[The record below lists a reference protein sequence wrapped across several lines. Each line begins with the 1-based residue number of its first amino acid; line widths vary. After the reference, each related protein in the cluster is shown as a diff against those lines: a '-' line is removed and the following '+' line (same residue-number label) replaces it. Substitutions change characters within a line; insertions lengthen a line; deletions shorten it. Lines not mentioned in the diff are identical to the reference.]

1 MPVPL
6 VATADAAILE
16 AFVKEFEVEE
26 MDWATEGI
34 EGFDT
39 EGIEGFDTEGIEGF
53 ATEGI
58 EGFDTEGI
66 EGFATE
72 GMDIDDAGMEG
83 FDTEEIEGFDVS
95 GMEGFDT
102 EGMEGF
108 DACDERDEAAKMGVV
123 EGFVDWSRRVRFRSR
138 NETKSVKTEFRF
150 FHRELY
156 SCDQVLV

>member
-16 AFVKEFEVEE
+16 TFVKEFEVEE

-39 EGIEGFDTEGIEGF
+39 EGIEGFDTEG
-53 ATEGI
+53 
-58 EGFDTEGI
+58 
-66 EGFATE
+66 
-72 GMDIDDAGMEG
+72 MDIDDAGMEG
-83 FDTEEIEGFDVS
+83 FDTEEID
-95 GMEGFDT
+95 GFDT

>member
-16 AFVKEFEVEE
+16 TFVKEFEVEE

-39 EGIEGFDTEGIEGF
+39 EG
-53 ATEGI
+53 
-58 EGFDTEGI
+58 
-66 EGFATE
+66 
-72 GMDIDDAGMEG
+72 MDIDDAGMEG
-83 FDTEEIEGFDVS
+83 FDTEEIEGFDTE

-123 EGFVDWSRRVRFRSR
+123 EGFVDWSRRDRFRSR

>member
-39 EGIEGFDTEGIEGF
+39 EG
-53 ATEGI
+53 
-58 EGFDTEGI
+58 
-66 EGFATE
+66 
-72 GMDIDDAGMEG
+72 MDIDDAGMEG
-83 FDTEEIEGFDVS
+83 FDPEEIEGFDVS

>member
-16 AFVKEFEVEE
+16 TFVKEFEVEE

-39 EGIEGFDTEGIEGF
+39 EGIEGFD
-53 ATEGI
+53 
-58 EGFDTEGI
+58 
-66 EGFATE
+66 TE

-102 EGMEGF
+102 EEIEGFGTEGMEGF

-123 EGFVDWSRRVRFRSR
+123 EGFVDWSRRDRFRSR